1 MISNSLCHK
10 FDADLTLA
18 DREYVVRYCW
28 LVNTTGKPDG
38 FLPIDLLQEH
48 NVRDIKVCTPPI
60 QSQKTKSSAFHY
72 TFAVT
77 GPYAEWDY
85 IGKISASIPCQRKVK
100 DHVER
105 HTAPDKEE
113 DVARLQASYNLS
125 QIHTKKVGRRLHK
138 RDKAADF
145 IALGSEGTRLRKPW
159 RDGFGIAS
167 QSGPQRRIG
176 TSIDSHLSIDTR
188 AFPMC
193 YCRTLF

>member
-60 QSQKTKSSAFHY
+60 QSQKTKSSAFQY

-85 IGKISASIPCQRKVK
+85 IGKISALIPCQRKVK
-100 DHVER
+100 DHVESDINHFER
-105 HTAPDKEE
+105 GKSHTAPDKEE

-125 QIHTKKVGRRLHK
+125 QIHTKKVGRRLDK
-138 RDKAADF
+138 RDKAANF
-145 IALGSEGTRLRKPW
+145 IALGSEGTRLKKTMERW
-159 RDGFGIAS
+159 LRN
-167 QSGPQRRIG
+167 RI
-176 TSIDSHLSIDTR
+176 SEWSSEEDWNE
-188 AFPMC
+188 
-193 YCRTLF
+193 Y